1 MRPNQAVRAE
11 AIARRPGKGEPQ
23 MAQRPRRIRRS
34 HLFLL
39 LALSLAMFA
48 SGRPAPAGL
57 PRLKV
62 SENRRFLVTE
72 DGKPFFYL
80 ADTGWELFHRLN
92 REEAERYLKNRAAK
106 GFTVIQAVVLAE
118 LDGLHDPNAYGHTP
132 LTNDDPTRP
141 NEDYFKDV
149 DWIGEQGRGAG
160 PVHRHA
166 ADLGRQVEQARGAGG
181 HLHAG
186 ERGRVRRVP
195 RPPVQGQAGSSG
207 SSAATGRSRR
217 TPHRAILDALAGG
230 LRKGDGGSHLITFH
244 PPGGANSAAVAARRR
259 RGSTS
264 TCGRTGTAPKSPC
277 WDRIGKDYART
288 PVKPVMDAEPLY
300 EDHPICFNAKE
311 HGYSV
316 AADCRHFLYWDLF
329 AGAHGHTYGNH
340 SVWQMYAPGRKPVN
354 GPLNFW
360 YDALDHPGAGQM
372 RHARALLES
381 RPFLVRVPDQSVI
394 ASNPAA
400 GLKHLQATRASDGSY
415 AMVYSPAGRVF
426 SVDMTKIAGGKV
438 RAWWFNP
445 RTGKAESIGEFPS
458 QGKREFAP
466 PDAGENLDW
475 VLVLDDATKGFGPPG
490 AR

>member
-1 MRPNQAVRAE
+1 VRPNQAVRAE

-34 HLFLL
+34 HLFIL
-39 LALSLAMFA
+39 LALSFATFA

-72 DGKPFFYL
+72 EGKPFFYL

-92 REEAERYLKNRAAK
+92 HDDAERYLKNRADK

-118 LDGLHDPNAYGHTP
+118 LDGLHDPNPYGHTP
-132 LTNDDPTRP
+132 LANDDPARP

-149 DWIGEQGRGAG
+149 DWTVNKAEELGLFIGMLPTWGDKWNKPPGQGGIFT
-160 PVHRHA
+160 PENA
-166 ADLGRQVEQARGAGG
+166 AAYGEFLGRRYRDKPVIWILGG
-181 HLHAG
+181 D
-186 ERGRVRRVP
+186 
-195 RPPVQGQAGSSG
+195 RPI
-207 SSAATGRSRR
+207 ATDA
-217 TPHRAILDALAGG
+217 HRAILDALAGG

-244 PPGGANSAAVAARRR
+244 PPGGANSAQWLHD
-259 RGSTS
+259 
-264 TCGRTGTAPKSPC
+264 APWLDFNMWQNGHCAEVPV
-277 WDRIGKDYART
+277 WDRIGKDYGRT

-400 GLKHLQATRASDGSY
+400 GLKRLQATRASDGRY

-426 SVDMTKIAGGKV
+426 SVDMTKIDGGKV
-438 RAWWFNP
+438 KAWWFDP